1 MILGVKKLLK
11 LVKTEKLVEN
21 LSERELKN
29 PEGAGFDIRIGE
41 LYKLK
46 SKAEPSDSWA
56 RREKRTKFSA
66 TIKNQKSKS
75 FLGIDERRTPD
86 IELVSKY
93 DKKKSK
99 KVFLQPRTY
108 YLMKTIEKVNLPE
121 NLLALFT
128 PRSTLYRSGVYIF
141 GGQTAPGYQGELTTG
156 IYNFRDEKFELEM
169 GARVLHIM
177 FFEVKGKTSLYR
189 GQWQGGRVTTK
200 KKEKQV

>member
-11 LVKTEKLVEN
+11 LVKEKRLVEN
-21 LSERELKN
+21 LSEREMKN
-29 PEGAGFDIRIGE
+29 PEGAGFDLRIGE
-41 LYKLK
+41 LYEL
-46 SKAEPSDSWA
+46 SG
-56 RREKRTKFSA
+56 
-66 TIKNQKSKS
+66 QG
-75 FLGIDERRTPD
+75 FLGLEERETAKIKLIAQFNP
-86 IELVSKY
+86 
-93 DKKKSK
+93 KKKK
-99 KVFLQPRTY
+99 KVSLKPRTY
-108 YLMKTIEKVNLPE
+108 YLMKTVEKLNLSE

-177 FFEVKGKTSLYR
+177 FFEIKGKSSLYR